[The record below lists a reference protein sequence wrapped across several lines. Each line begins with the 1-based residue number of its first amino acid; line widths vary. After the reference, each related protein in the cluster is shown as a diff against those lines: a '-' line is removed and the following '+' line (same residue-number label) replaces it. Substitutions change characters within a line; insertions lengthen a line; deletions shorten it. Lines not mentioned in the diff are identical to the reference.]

1 MWFKYQELL
10 VASPSQDIVTY
21 LQKTGLMIAIQAI
34 AEAKAAADKRASEAK
49 AAADK
54 KAAEV
59 KAAADK
65 KAAEAEKLAAEVS
78 FNFFS
83 VHSIQNSILCT
94 ILSWVMCRKD

>member
-34 AEAKAAADKRASEAK
+34 AEAADKRASEAK